1 MMTVDECIE
10 YCRESGVNVDQA
22 LQELTLIYSA
32 LDHSENAL
40 VDYVER
46 LEKQGATMGYGHQ
59 VVVIVRSAK
68 VTLKDVFDGINP

>member
-1 MMTVDECIE
+1 MSIDECIE
-10 YCRESGVNVDQA
+10 YCRQSGINVSQA
-22 LQELTLIYSA
+22 LQELTLIYSS

-59 VVVIVRSAK
+59 VIIIVRSAK
-68 VTLKDVFDGINP
+68 VTLDGIFEGIKP